1 MVSLSRVCPR
11 PIGAGRVSIDQD
23 ERRQPGRVKLPA
35 GIDQGERVEG
45 LDQDARRQ
53 PGRVVSLSRSCPR
66 PSLGSAPIGNRRVSI
81 DQGSVS
87 RASTRM
93 HVGNRPRGEPV
104 EVLPAAVARVH
115 TVRQPG
121 RVKLP
126 ASIDRGSV
134 SRASTRM
141 DVGSRPR
148 GERVE
153 VLPAAVA
160 RVRTDR
166 QPPRVDRPGERVEGL
181 DQDARRQ
188 PRRVVSLSR
197 SCPRPI
203 VARARVSPPSQFR
216 AEKKIRGLRLPRRA
230 GKPFNPPL
238 PIDQVSLS
246 RSCPR
251 PIGIPADH
259 FSGNTI
265 CTDRQPR
272 RVKLPGSIDQGNVSR
287 ASTRKGKTLPRLL
300 IVPITVG
307 KPKTSGRTQSRRA
320 RVLCLQWE
328 TLCSACRSTARG

>member
-1 MVSLSRVCPR
+1 MDVGSRPR
-11 PIGAGRVSIDQD
+11 GEPV
-23 ERRQPGRVKLPA
+23 EVLPA
-35 GIDQGERVEG
+35 ADRRPGPHRSATRPREASRRHRLGERVEG

-66 PSLGSAPIGNRRVSI
+66 PSPGSAPIGNRRVSI

-141 DVGSRPR
+141 NVGSRPR

-160 RVRTDR
+160 RVHTVR
-166 QPPRVDRPGERVEGL
+166 QPPRVDRPGERVESL

-203 VARARVSPPSQFR
+203 GARVR
-216 AEKKIRGLRLPRRA
+216 
-230 GKPFNPPL
+230 
-238 PIDQVSLS
+238 
-246 RSCPR
+246 
-251 PIGIPADH
+251 
-259 FSGNTI
+259 
-265 CTDRQPR
+265 TDRQPG
-272 RVKLPGSIDQGNVSR
+272 RVKRPAGIDWGNVSR
-287 ASTRKGKTLPRLL
+287 ASTRMHVSSP
-300 IVPITVG
+300 
-307 KPKTSGRTQSRRA
+307 A
-320 RVLCLQWE
+320 AW
-328 TLCSACRSTARG
+328 